1 MKSSVYVHGHTLAC
15 ESVSVFECRVFLV
28 NFNSL
33 VQLDFRGVFHTRSCI
48 KSVLTGVFFSNKVQ
62 SKTEYTICVLQ
73 IIKWKEPGERE
84 RGKR

>member
-1 MKSSVYVHGHTLAC
+1 M
-15 ESVSVFECRVFLV
+15 

-73 IIKWKEPGERE
+73 IIKWKEPGER
-84 RGKR
+84 